1 MNKRIIYSTPEGGV
15 AVLIP
20 APEARRQVLVSEAV
34 FEIHLVPATE
44 DQPEHEEKR
53 LAVPAVYRPE
63 TDDEF
68 AMAVALK
75 DVPASVPFKIVD
87 VSEIPEDRTFR
98 AAWEAD
104 PATLTDGT
112 GAVSNE
118 FPEVAA

>member
-15 AVLIP
+15 AVIIP

-34 FEIHLVPATE
+34 FEIHLMPATE
-44 DQPEHEEKR
+44 DQPEHEER
-53 LAVPAVYRPE
+53 RIIVPAVYRAE

-75 DVPASVPFKIVD
+75 DVPAGVPFKILD

-104 PATLTDGT
+104 PATLSDGV

>member
-1 MNKRIIYSTPEGGV
+1 MQLIIYQTPEGGV
-15 AVLIP
+15 AVIIP

-34 FEIHLVPATE
+34 FEIHFVPATE
-44 DQPEHEEKR
+44 DQPEHEEQR
-53 LAVPAVYRPE
+53 IVAPAVYRPE

-75 DVPASVPFKIVD
+75 DVPAGVPFKILD

-104 PATLTDGT
+104 PATLTDGV